1 MKILKFCAIMTAA
14 HLFIL
19 TLIFAS
25 GGCSS
30 TNKATPV
37 ASTPEP
43 ATPPP
48 VIAVASA
55 GGDAPLITPAPI
67 SGGETASAHL
77 VGFDPNAP
85 AVASSAR
92 YSPTRPGTP
101 AATAVQ
107 AQPVADVLP
116 ATTYTVASG
125 DSLWTLAKKNH
136 LTVAELVAANNL
148 KADAKLKPGQKLII
162 PAKAAGATAAGMP
175 AAAATAAADGTT
187 VYKVKAGD
195 KLSVIARRAGT
206 TTAALKE
213 LNALKSDTVR
223 AGQELKL
230 PAGAVMHEAAS
241 SPADAALPAAKPS
254 GDSVTYTVKPGETLS
269 AIAKKFE
276 VRSGDIAKENNI
288 TDPAKVRAGMT
299 LVIPGWKAP
308 KSAKPAAK
316 PAATTA
322 AAPVS
327 KVPAPDQD
335 LDAGLKPATA
345 VEIPVIKIEDA
356 PVSPATKP

>member
-1 MKILKFCAIMTAA
+1 MKILKIFGIVVGIHAFA
-14 HLFIL
+14 FI
-19 TLIFAS
+19 LIFANP
-25 GGCSS
+25 GCSS

-37 ASTPEP
+37 VSTPEP
-43 ATPPP
+43 ATPSP
-48 VIAVASA
+48 VIAVAST
-55 GGDAPLITPAPI
+55 GGDAPSITSAPI

-175 AAAATAAADGTT
+175 AADGTT

-230 PAGAVMHEAAS
+230 PAGTVMHEAAS
-241 SPADAALPAAKPS
+241 APADAALPAAKPS

-308 KSAKPAAK
+308 KSAKPAA
-316 PAATTA
+316 TTA

-356 PVSPATKP
+356 PANPVTKP

>member
-1 MKILKFCAIMTAA
+1 MKILKIFGIVVGIHAFA
-14 HLFIL
+14 FI
-19 TLIFAS
+19 LIFANP
-25 GGCSS
+25 GCSS

-43 ATPPP
+43 ATPSP

-162 PAKAAGATAAGMP
+162 PAKAAGASAAGMP
-175 AAAATAAADGTT
+175 AAAADGTT

-230 PAGAVMHEAAS
+230 PAGAAMHEVAS
-241 SPADAALPAAKPS
+241 APADAALPAAKPS

-308 KSAKPAAK
+308 KSAKPAAT
-316 PAATTA
+316 AA

-356 PVSPATKP
+356 PASPVTKP

>member
-1 MKILKFCAIMTAA
+1 MKILKIFGIVVGIHAFA
-14 HLFIL
+14 FI
-19 TLIFAS
+19 LIFANP
-25 GGCSS
+25 GCSS

-37 ASTPEP
+37 VSTPEP
-43 ATPPP
+43 ATPSP
-48 VIAVASA
+48 VIAVAST
-55 GGDAPLITPAPI
+55 GGDAPSITSAPI

-175 AAAATAAADGTT
+175 AADGTT

-230 PAGAVMHEAAS
+230 PAGTVMHEAAS
-241 SPADAALPAAKPS
+241 DAALPAAKPS

-308 KSAKPAAK
+308 KSAKPAAM
-316 PAATTA
+316 TA

-356 PVSPATKP
+356 PASPVTKP